1 MTRRTVLTILTLID
15 IIAVVALVAV
25 GWSGGGGGTAGPLA
39 GAVVLLTMSL
49 VAVLMVSRGAR
60 PVGPES
66 VGPPHPTRG
75 DVEFRDRGDRFG
87 PP

>member
-39 GAVVLLTMSL
+39 GAVVLLTVSL

-60 PVGPES
+60 PIEHESGGPQHTPR
-66 VGPPHPTRG
+66 V
-75 DVEFRDRGDRFG
+75 DVEFRDRGDRFR
-87 PP
+87 P